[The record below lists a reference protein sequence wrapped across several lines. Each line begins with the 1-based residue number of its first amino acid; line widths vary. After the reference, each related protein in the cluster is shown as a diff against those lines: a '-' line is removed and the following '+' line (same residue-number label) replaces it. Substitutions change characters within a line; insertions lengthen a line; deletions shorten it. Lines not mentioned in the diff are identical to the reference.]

1 MKLFLDNVNTIFSKD
16 MLYDLVWGD
25 SLVYDNSIMVYVN
38 RLRQKIEDNPE
49 KPEYIQNIRGVGYR
63 FVIK

>member
-1 MKLFLDNVNTIFSKD
+1 MKLFMDNVNTIFSKD